1 MNNVRSIPRILVA
14 EDEAGVRNLIS
25 LALKHHGCS
34 ADCVED
40 IAEATARL
48 QHMGN
53 TYSAVIVAV
62 GMPDS
67 PAFVIAEAR
76 RQQQP
81 LPVIALV
88 DEYCTNTD
96 IRADEIV
103 CKPINGEKL
112 WKAVQNCLRLRQQ
125 DQPHST
131 DVSVSMAELGGT
143 SSVWRTEMKSLIG
156 HVAAS
161 DAPVLVQGET
171 GAGKE
176 VLARQLHT
184 LSPRCKK
191 PFLKVNCAALPSE
204 LIESELFGY
213 ERGAFTGAFKTTP
226 GKFEMADGGTI
237 LLDEIGDMDFK
248 LQAKLLQVLQDGEF
262 IRLGSSEPRKVD
274 VRVVAATH
282 CDLEGAIAERRFRE
296 DLYYRLNIITLHV
309 LPLRERKDEILPLVY
324 HFMRKHATQA
334 TPPVEITSGLR
345 DVLLTHDWPGNIRE
359 LENVIRKLLVLR
371 RPDVVAEDIQMRA
384 RRRNP
389 VNVPAAPPAVTRSP
403 VVTLPKPIPDVREDL
418 VRAAA
423 ANGSASYHST
433 AQTYTRLNGSIRE
446 DFSSPAEMLYRN
458 GPMAPQGSTADG
470 GDAFSVL
477 ERVDQARREAETE
490 AILTALNSTLWNR
503 KRAAE
508 VLNID
513 YKALLYKMKKLGI
526 AERATSVAM

>member
-1 MNNVRSIPRILVA
+1 MNNLRSTPRILVA
-14 EDEAGVRNLIS
+14 EDEPGVRNLVG
-25 LALKHHGCS
+25 LALKHQGYS
-34 ADCVED
+34 ADFVED
-40 IAEATARL
+40 LAEAAARL
-48 QHMGN
+48 QDVTSRYSAFIVAVNDADIHSH
-53 TYSAVIVAV
+53 SAVI
-62 GMPDS
+62 
-67 PAFVIAEAR
+67 IAEAR
-76 RQQQP
+76 GQQP
-81 LPVIALV
+81 PVPVIALV
-88 DEYCTNTD
+88 GAYSADIES

-112 WKAVQNCLRLRQQ
+112 WKAVQNCLRVRPQ
-125 DQPHST
+125 DQRGTP
-131 DVSVSMAELGGT
+131 DLSVGMPELGGT

-156 HVAAS
+156 HVAAA

-171 GAGKE
+171 GSGKE
-176 VLARQLHT
+176 VLARQLHA

-213 ERGAFTGAFKTTP
+213 ERGAFTGAFKTTA

-262 IRLGSSEPRKVD
+262 IRLGSSEPRRVD
-274 VRVVAATH
+274 VRVMAATH
-282 CDLEGAIAERRFRE
+282 CDLERAITERRFRE

-324 HFMRKHATQA
+324 HFMRKHATQSS
-334 TPPVEITSGLR
+334 PGVEITPGLR

-359 LENVIRKLLVLR
+359 LENVVRKLLVLR
-371 RPDVVAEDIQMRA
+371 RPDIVAEDIQMRS

-389 VNVPAAPPAVTRSP
+389 MNVPAPAPSAPKGP
-403 VVTLPKPIPDVREDL
+403 VVTLPKPLAETREDTARAVVNGHHSAVPAY
-418 VRAAA
+418 VRS
-423 ANGSASYHST
+423 NGNIH
-433 AQTYTRLNGSIRE
+433 E
-446 DFSSPAEMLYRN
+446 DFSSTETTYRN
-458 GPMAPQGSTADG
+458 GNVSPQSIAGEQR
-470 GDAFSVL
+470 DAWSIL

-490 AILTALNSTLWNR
+490 AILAALSSTLWNR

-526 AERATSVAM
+526 AERAASVAI